1 MNDIKVTSKH
11 NGTVTTYADAAGR
24 HEITICHIGNYYS
37 GWYYVEEE
45 ENSYQG
51 KMAEGESLEMVIA
64 MLALFAGM
72 DNFLN
77 YSRAEEI
84 VDLLKKVQAVYPQN

>member
-1 MNDIKVTSKH
+1 MDGIKVTKH
-11 NGTVTTYADAAGR
+11 NDELITYTDAANR
-24 HEITICHIGNYYS
+24 HEVSICHMDGYYC

-51 KMAEGESLEMVIA
+51 QMAEGESLEMVIA

-72 DNFLN
+72 DFGLR
-77 YSRAEEI
+77 YSRAEEM
-84 VDLLKKVQAVYPQN
+84 VDLLKKVQAIYPQN